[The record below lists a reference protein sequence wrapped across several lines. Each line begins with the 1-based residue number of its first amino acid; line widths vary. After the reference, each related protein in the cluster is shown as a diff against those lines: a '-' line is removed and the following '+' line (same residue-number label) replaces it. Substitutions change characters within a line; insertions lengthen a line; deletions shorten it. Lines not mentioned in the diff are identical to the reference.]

1 MLVSMVTVKASLLYL
16 CTINEATILD
26 NALALPKTIGTLREK
41 SLHAALKQ
49 HYTKPDDDVEARFEG
64 YSIDIKRGTGK
75 RTRLIE
81 IQTRSFSSIKAKLT
95 KLLPRYKITLVH
107 PIAQEKWIVRY
118 DEDGVLLSRRR
129 SPKRGC
135 VEDVFK
141 ELLRLP
147 ALALHPNLRIEI
159 VLTREEEVQR
169 TDGKGSWRRKGH
181 SIFDRRLL
189 EVVRVQSFT
198 SAKDWMALLPS
209 TLPNTFTNQELAR
222 ALSKPNVMAARMTYC
237 LKHMGLLELVG
248 KRGRANVF
256 GKPLK

>member
-1 MLVSMVTVKASLLYL
+1 MPVEPSKA
-16 CTINEATILD
+16 
-26 NALALPKTIGTLREK
+26 KTIGTLREK

-49 HYTKPDDDVEARFEG
+49 HYAKPGDEIEAKFEG
-64 YSIDIKRGTGK
+64 YSIDIKRGAGK
-75 RTRLIE
+75 RIRLIE
-81 IQTRSFSSIKAKLT
+81 IQTRSFSSIKPKLT
-95 KLLPRYKITLVH
+95 KLLPKYKITLVH
-107 PIAQEKWIVRY
+107 PVAQEKWIVRY

-135 VEDVFK
+135 AEDVFK

-147 ALALHPNLRIEI
+147 NLVLHPNLQVDV

-169 TDGKGSWRRKGH
+169 TDGRGSWRRKGH
-181 SIFDRRLL
+181 SIFDRRLV

-209 TLPNTFTNQELAR
+209 TLPAVFTNQELAH
-222 ALSKPNVMAARMTYC
+222 ALGKPRFMAQRMTYC

-248 KRGRANVF
+248 KRGRAGAFAVRI
-256 GKPLK
+256 